1 MKNNKYKIRMMTSA
15 FIACLSNVHAEEG
28 KSEMPAPPIAM
39 PGASAPALKIAGF
52 TNVIG
57 VSTLQKNKENGR
69 GGPPAAL
76 AVPKSDLSFN
86 VNGKTST
93 GYGYG
98 YVVNFES
105 ISAASPSLTRNYVV
119 FTHNYLGSVQVGNVK
134 GVDDSMSQS
143 AYTIMGGLGGIS
155 GSAPDYFNFS
165 EGVVKGATMIG
176 SPDIAT
182 KVNWVSP
189 SLDGFQ
195 VGVSY
200 TPNTSHLGKLG
211 RNNLSAQTMNGYGHE
226 TSMYPDNLEAPF
238 GLNNF
243 VYSAS
248 YEKVWKDI
256 KINLNALLLTERAR
270 VVFPLGYDSVGAPLP
285 ADNRV
290 FKTQHSNAYQLSA
303 LMTYKDVEV
312 AAGFLNN
319 QKSRLMTKELIQGY
333 KRNKDARGSYNPEG
347 ADLGDS
353 GKAWNMGTRYTFGA
367 YQAAVGYFQSD
378 RKTDATNKATMK
390 TVTTTLDFKAVE
402 GLVFFGEV
410 NFIKTRTNQKFIDS
424 AQKYYNL
431 DLKAQH
437 AVGNNSGTVL
447 ILGTKVSF

>member
-1 MKNNKYKIRMMTSA
+1 MMTSA
-15 FIACLSNVHAEEG
+15 FVMFLNGGCVAETNGEA
-28 KSEMPAPPIAM
+28 SPTTPPVVVAPSS
-39 PGASAPALKIAGF
+39 GASAPALKIAGF

-57 VSTLQKNKENGR
+57 VSTLQKHRLNGK
-69 GGPPAAL
+69 GGAPVSL

-86 VNGKTST
+86 VNGKTPT

-134 GVDDSMSQS
+134 GIDDSMSQS

-155 GSAPDYFNFS
+155 GSVPDYFNFS
-165 EGVVKGATMIG
+165 EGVIKGTTMIG

-182 KVNWVSP
+182 KINWVSP
-189 SLDGFQ
+189 AFEGFQ

-211 RNNLSAQTMNGYGHE
+211 RNNLSAQTTNGYGHE
-226 TSMYPDNLEAPF
+226 AIMYPDNLEAPF

-256 KINLNALLLTERAR
+256 KFNLNALLLTERAR

-285 ADNRV
+285 ADSRV
-290 FKTQHSNAYQLSA
+290 FKTQHSKAYQLSA
-303 LMTYKDVEV
+303 LMTYKDVEI
-312 AAGFLNN
+312 AAGFMNN
-319 QKSRLMTKELIQGY
+319 QKSRLMTNELVQGY

-347 ADLGDS
+347 AHLGDS

-390 TVTTTLDFKAVE
+390 AVTTTLDFKAVE

-410 NFIKTRTNQKFIDS
+410 NFIKTRTNQKAFDAAVS
-424 AQKYYNL
+424 YYKL
-431 DLKAQH
+431 DQKAQDSI
-437 AVGNNSGTVL
+437 GNNSGTVL